1 VENSPEAVVNSAE
14 AVVNSAEVVVN
25 SEEGEEDAE
34 VEAAE
39 CAKTTRGKKRAQPQ
53 PERTKILPQTKK
65 SSN

>member
-14 AVVNSAEVVVN
+14 VVVNSVEVVVN
-25 SEEGEEDAE
+25 SEEVEE